1 MDFHF
6 AFASLMPV
14 TMDFHCSLKPKGQS
28 GPKQCSVWIAI
39 DGLVTKSSGETVVP
53 PLKLMHD
60 KMPILSYLITI
71 FSLFLL
77 TPDVKRKYTPG
88 KVGRPLRRIPSMV
101 YQLSWLSEPFTP
113 VMSVSMESSP

>member
-1 MDFHF
+1 
-6 AFASLMPV
+6 MPV

-60 KMPILSYLITI
+60 KMLILFNHYLLALPIDSRCETEVDTWQGRTSAQADTI
-71 FSLFLL
+71 DGVPALL
-77 TPDVKRKYTPG
+77 AV
-88 KVGRPLRRIPSMV
+88 
-101 YQLSWLSEPFTP
+101 
-113 VMSVSMESSP
+113 

>member
-28 GPKQCSVWIAI
+28 GPKQYSVRIGI

-53 PLKLMHD
+53 TLKLMHN
-60 KMPILSYLITI
+60 KMLILFNHYLLAL
-71 FSLFLL
+71 S
-77 TPDVKRKYTPG
+77 
-88 KVGRPLRRIPSMV
+88 VGS
-101 YQLSWLSEPFTP
+101 
-113 VMSVSMESSP
+113 